1 MSDSEDVIQVYD
13 AWCKAFQSIDVYGM
27 KALFDQ
33 DFDGLIYQP
42 AEVPDPMFSWSEI
55 SAYWDSIPAIV
66 ASIRQWRELERKV
79 VVDRDSAYVYSRTD
93 THVLVKD
100 AKRPLIGDLRVVL
113 CMHRTARGWALIGV
127 HESRHLDL
135 AGLFTD

>member
-1 MSDSEDVIQVYD
+1 MSDSEDVTQVYIE
-13 AWCKAFQSIDVYGM
+13 WCKAFQALDVYGM

-42 AEVPDPMFSWSEI
+42 AEAPDPMLSWSEI

-66 ASIRQWRELERKV
+66 ASIPEWRELDRKV
-79 VVDRDSAYVYSRTD
+79 VVDRESAYVYSKLD
-93 THVLVKD
+93 TNILVKD

-113 CMHRTARGWALIGV
+113 CMHRTASGWAIIGV
-127 HESRHLDL
+127 HESRHVDL
-135 AGLFTD
+135 AELFAD